1 MGIVIPKLL
10 IEKYIVSND
19 RSKQRDFQLM
29 SMQVQRTRGE
39 NALNVLEEYKEGQR
53 GQGSVSEEE
62 NNK

>member
-1 MGIVIPKLL
+1 MFCIRSSFLKDGLF
-10 IEKYIVSND
+10 D

-39 NALNVLEEYKEGQR
+39 NALNVLEEYKEGQC